1 MNQQNTNSGRQ
12 RRVDFGRYLKDL
24 RRRRNLTQVQVA
36 RELGINLCEIEKGNR
51 SASDKLLSKLA
62 EKYNVPLEQILERKY
77 WPQLSLLT
85 RIMRPTEM
93 IEDLLEVLE
102 GIEPEERKEITREI
116 ERYTAFLLLTRSTHI
131 GQLVKEL

>member
-1 MNQQNTNSGRQ
+1 MNTKKANSGRQ
-12 RRVDFGRYLKDL
+12 RRAEFGRYLKDL

-36 RELGINLCEIEKGNR
+36 REFGINLCEIEKGSR

-62 EKYNVPLEQILERKY
+62 ERYNVPLEQILERKY

-85 RIMRPTEM
+85 RIMRPTETVR
-93 IEDLLEVLE
+93 DLLESLE
-102 GIEPEERKEITREI
+102 AIDPEERKEITREI
-116 ERYTAFLLLTRSTHI
+116 ERYVAFLLLSRSTPI